1 MNNLSENRN
10 PSSRAETLET
20 AQEAVWK
27 GAFGHEY
34 TNRNTYEPAALDELY
49 RKNYGLTRKELNES
63 FLGGIAKEA
72 SFLEVGCNAG
82 NQLLLL
88 QQMGWANLS
97 GLELQPYAL
106 EIARSRLPHASLKMG
121 SALTLPYPDSSFDV
135 VFTCGVLIHI
145 APTDLP
151 RVIDEIHRV
160 SREYIWGSEYYSPEF
175 TEVSYRNHS
184 RLLWKM
190 DYARLFLDRFPD
202 LELVREQRLPYL
214 ENQNVD
220 TSFLLRKKRQSV

>member
-1 MNNLSENRN
+1 MNNLSGNRN

-63 FLGGIAKEA
+63 FLRGIAKEA

-151 RVIDEIHRV
+151 RVIDEIQR
-160 SREYIWGSEYYSPEF
+160 GNG
-175 TEVSYRNHS
+175 TLG
-184 RLLWKM
+184 RLASDTLL
-190 DYARLFLDRFPD
+190 YADMRRTVLGLDSLFAD
-202 LELVREQRLPYL
+202 LKANP
-214 ENQNVD
+214 
-220 TSFLLRKKRQSV
+220 RKYFNFSVFGGR